1 MGTEIERKFLLKS
14 DAWRSQSVG
23 KLYRQGYVFK
33 STDVTVRIRIVETQG
48 YITLKGKAE
57 QYARPEFEY
66 EIPVDD
72 AQVMLE
78 LWCHPRIVEKIRYQV
93 PFGNLVWEVDEF
105 QGFNQGL
112 VLAEVELA
120 SNSQAFEL
128 PDWIG
133 QEVSDQAR
141 YYNSSLA
148 VYPYTQWMI
157 EEMGDAPSA

>member
-23 KLYRQGYVFK
+23 KPYRQGYVFK
-33 STDVTVRIRIVETQG
+33 STDVTVRIRIAGTQG

-72 AQVMLE
+72 AQAMLD
-78 LWCHPRIVEKIRYQV
+78 LWCQPRVVEKIRYRV
-93 PFGNLVWEVDEF
+93 SFGGLIWEVDEF
-105 QGFNQGL
+105 QGLNQGL
-112 VLAEVELA
+112 ILAEVELT
-120 SNSQAFEL
+120 SNTQAFEV

-133 QEVSDQAR
+133 QEVSDQDR
-141 YYNSSLA
+141 YFNSSLA
-148 VYPYTQWMI
+148 VYPYTQWTT
-157 EEMGDAPSA
+157 EEMENGSSD